1 MSLSLDLPYRSSA
14 LWQVYCT
21 VHIRAHAAVLSPL
34 TSDRSQPGRA
44 AVLGG
49 GTVNRSL
56 GFDEAL
62 TPHFGV
68 PILAVLASLASGCTS
83 RR

>member
-1 MSLSLDLPYRSSA
+1 MAGLL
-14 LWQVYCT
+14 YCAF
-21 VHIRAHAAVLSPL
+21 RARAAVLSPL

-62 TPHFGV
+62 APHFGV